1 MNTFGELSGV
11 QSRERVPEE
20 EGKFFRIAG
29 SGSGQTT
36 GVMCNVHMYV
46 PTSHIVHAENTCS
59 MKGIYSII

>member
-29 SGSGQTT
+29 SGSG
-36 GVMCNVHMYV
+36 
-46 PTSHIVHAENTCS
+46 
-59 MKGIYSII
+59 